1 MSSSGSYVSLPSDE
15 SSDSEDDGYSYTKL
29 KKDGVPAKWMA
40 RILRSHRG
48 REKRYNEYK
57 LELERK
63 ENEKKLLEEG
73 ARREMPEL
81 SATYR
86 FNFDRDLNGL
96 PFDDDIRRSELIARL
111 NSRLRTNPLTHGHY
125 QGLFLYLIFRRH
137 FIFLVLKK
145 YFFLFFQNEAWNPG
159 RKPRVI

>member
-15 SSDSEDDGYSYTKL
+15 SSDSEEDDYSYTKL

-81 SATYR
+81 PATYR
-86 FNFDRDLNGL
+86 FNFERGLDGL
-96 PFDDDIRRSELIARL
+96 PFDDDVRRTELIDRL
-111 NSRLRTNPLTHGHY
+111 HTRLKNDPSTHGHY
-125 QGLFLYLIFRRH
+125 PGRFLYFNYRRH
-137 FIFLVLKK
+137 FCN
-145 YFFLFFQNEAWNPG
+145 FQCF
-159 RKPRVI
+159 KQ